1 MSLIAN
7 ACGCIVHVCQLEA
20 LHKDLKVDK
29 WDISNLVPDKL
40 IYSAVV
46 HKLLSIIPRIN
57 YMRKT
62 YCTYLFTGLKEIS
75 TFSFPNAQ
83 YVTEVTSSSS

>member
-1 MSLIAN
+1 MSMIEN
-7 ACGCIVHVCQLEA
+7 ACGCIVLVCQLEA
-20 LHKDLKVDK
+20 LHKALKVDK
-29 WDISNLVPDKL
+29 WYNSNLVADKL

-46 HKLLSIIPRIN
+46 HKFLSIIPRIN

-83 YVTEVTSSSS
+83 YVTKITSSS